1 MPDGAASRTIEGTTP
16 EEDQMSEPQERE
28 HPVEPA
34 EGAPEPG
41 EDAREPDEREHPQE
55 PAEGREQ

>member
-1 MPDGAASRTIEGTTP
+1 
-16 EEDQMSEPQERE
+16 MSQPQERE

-41 EDAREPDEREHPQE
+41 EDETQDADGREHPQE
-55 PAEGREQ
+55 PAEGREL

>member
-1 MPDGAASRTIEGTTP
+1 
-16 EEDQMSEPQERE
+16 MSEPQERE

>member
-1 MPDGAASRTIEGTTP
+1 
-16 EEDQMSEPQERE
+16 MSTPQERE

-41 EDAREPDEREHPQE
+41 REDTQDDAGREHPQE
-55 PAEGREQ
+55 PAEGREP

>member
-1 MPDGAASRTIEGTTP
+1 
-16 EEDQMSEPQERE
+16 MSQPQERE

-41 EDAREPDEREHPQE
+41 APGTQDEAGTDEREHSQD
-55 PAEGREQ
+55 PAEGGEQ